1 MRAGH
6 EQQQQKEYSVSY
18 YQCVHSSVV
27 QISERTIPLYIR
39 QHKFKTSNKA
49 YFSFTVLN
57 LLKYAWLTSQN
68 DIFIEVGKVAGS
80 KGTWNE
86 QHSKLNENVNLF

>member
-6 EQQQQKEYSVSY
+6 EQKKNYSVPY
-18 YQCVHSSVV
+18 YQCVHSSVA
-27 QISERTIPLYIR
+27 QISGRTIPLYIG

-49 YFSFTVLN
+49 YFSFMVLN

-68 DIFIEVGKVAGS
+68 DIFIEGGKVS
-80 KGTWNE
+80 WLQSTWNE